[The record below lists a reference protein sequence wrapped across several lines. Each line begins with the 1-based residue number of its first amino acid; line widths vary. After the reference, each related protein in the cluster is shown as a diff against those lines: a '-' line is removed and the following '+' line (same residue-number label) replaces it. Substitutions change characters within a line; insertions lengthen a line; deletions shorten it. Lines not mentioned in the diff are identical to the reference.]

1 MLPSSFKEC
10 VMPYINLTNEQKAQL
25 VGWLNREKDFLLS
38 VKAMAERVMIP
49 ASTGTLE
56 LIKRDLEFAIRLRGS
71 IRGLEDAIEM
81 SDQDVETLL
90 DVARANTYDNRA
102 VFWKSIID
110 TLQQQGSQSDSDTAE
125 V

>member
-1 MLPSSFKEC
+1 
-10 VMPYINLTNEQKAQL
+10 
-25 VGWLNREKDFLLS
+25 
-38 VKAMAERVMIP
+38 MAERVMIP